1 MIVRTAIQQQW
12 TVTFKDDPIWM
23 QLDKVDINGETWYN
37 IHVNDIIASWIRQQ
51 DQEQWIDSGPNRTTL
66 HIPGKD
72 FTVNRELLTF
82 LKLTWGKL

>member
-12 TVTFKDDPIWM
+12 TLTFKDDPIWM
-23 QLDKVDINGETWYN
+23 QLDKVDIDNRTWYN
-37 IHVNDIIASWIRQQ
+37 VHVNDSIASWIESQ
-51 DQEQWIDSGPNRTTL
+51 DQEQWIFTGPHRTTF

-72 FTVNRELLTF
+72 FTVNQELLAL